1 MKFAIIRYKWGYFMK
16 LYGGFQG
23 KRVASKQESRN
34 FKLSKK
40 AKGKR
45 LIQKPLEEKFLY
57 RTMQLLSGKIKYL
70 FSKVKRFEWYKNDE
84 IFDEET
90 LALTSLEEETS
101 FDDVPVDNSSLIETD
116 SIQVATI
123 KASSF
128 ADIEDIVYY
137 VEEGYIVFVNY
148 GVLYFDAR
156 KEFDKRLSLELMQL
170 GTHLTHISR
179 SEIVCAGR
187 QVSIVDT
194 ISQKK
199 EGKIY
204 ELGTIMK
211 R

>member
-1 MKFAIIRYKWGYFMK
+1 MK

-34 FKLSKK
+34 FKLSRKT
-40 AKGKR
+40 KGKR

-57 RTMQLLSGKIKYL
+57 RTMQLLSGKVKYL
-70 FSKVKRFEWYKNDE
+70 FSKVKELSGYVDYDE
-84 IFDEET
+84 NKEEC
-90 LALTSLEEETS
+90 LEQVSLEEEYY
-101 FDDVPVDNSSLIETD
+101 FDDIDNPISIEND

-123 KASSF
+123 EASSF

-148 GVLYFDAR
+148 GILHFDAR
-156 KEFDKRLSLELMQL
+156 KEFDKKLSIELMQL

-187 QVSIVDT
+187 QVSVVDT
-194 ISQKK
+194 ISNKK
-199 EGKIY
+199 DGKIY